1 MDDMCDLYFFEQNIF
16 WFCVKINDQI
26 RFTEYCVL
34 IYAHGD
40 QWLWISW
47 VVYPHPQIFQSSCTQ
62 IFMQWKMKNN

>member
-47 VVYPHPQIFQSSCTQ
+47 VVYPHPQIWVLLDTN
-62 IFMQWKMKNN
+62 IHAMENEK

>member
-47 VVYPHPQIFQSSCTQ
+47 VVYPHPQIWVFLDTN
-62 IFMQWKMKNN
+62 IHAMENEK

>member
-47 VVYPHPQIFQSSCTQ
+47 VVYPHPKIWVLLDTN
-62 IFMQWKMKNN
+62 IHAMENEK